1 MAKAK
6 KKEDKDKKK
15 KAKTKKAPTRKAGTK
30 RGGGVQKAARPGGMG
45 GGVGSGASALRKAA
59 KTGRPAR
66 DRARL
71 AATRTK
77 GQTPTP

>member
-1 MAKAK
+1 
-6 KKEDKDKKK
+6 
-15 KAKTKKAPTRKAGTK
+15 
-30 RGGGVQKAARPGGMG
+30 MG